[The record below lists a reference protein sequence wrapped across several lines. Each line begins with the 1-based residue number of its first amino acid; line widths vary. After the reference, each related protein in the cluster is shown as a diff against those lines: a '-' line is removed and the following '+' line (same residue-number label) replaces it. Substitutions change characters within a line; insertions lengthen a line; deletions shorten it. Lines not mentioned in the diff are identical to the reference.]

1 MTITPS
7 STLLQTPPNERL
19 TSKNLSQQDF
29 IKILMTQ
36 LQNQDPTKPQDS
48 SSMINQMG
56 QINSIQSMM
65 SMQQSLT
72 DFRMDQKITLGQSLI
87 NKTVKVADPDLGTA
101 TGKVTE
107 VGISG
112 KDILLKINNQSW
124 NLDTLQSVLDNA

>member
-1 MTITPS
+1 MTITPP
-7 STLLQTPPNERL
+7 STLIQTPPNTRL
-19 TSKNLSQQDF
+19 PAKELGQEDF

-56 QINSIQSMM
+56 QIDNIQAMT

-87 NKTVKVADPDLGTA
+87 NKTVKVSDPDLGID
-101 TGKVTE
+101 TGSVTE
-107 VGISG
+107 VQVSG
-112 KDILLKINNQSW
+112 KDVLLNINNKMW
-124 NLDTLQSVLDNA
+124 NLDDLQSVL